1 MGWKICF
8 VSGCSPLSKAFAW
21 CTCQVFTLKAKRTR
35 EIELFRAI
43 ILFVTS
49 TESKESP
56 SIGLFGLHP
65 ALWKNIA
72 TSVANIAL
80 KLRCQCMPINVLQR
94 VCVFEGF
101 PWFFSLQLLAFMCI
115 IENVSHCEKIALGV

>member
-1 MGWKICF
+1 MSRGAPPFPKHSPGAPAKYLRQRQRGPEKI
-8 VSGCSPLSKAFAW
+8 A
-21 CTCQVFTLKAKRTR
+21 
-35 EIELFRAI
+35 LFRAF

-49 TESKESP
+49 TESKDSP

-94 VCVFEGF
+94 VCVFEVS

-115 IENVSHCEKIALGV
+115 IENVSHCEKIAIGV